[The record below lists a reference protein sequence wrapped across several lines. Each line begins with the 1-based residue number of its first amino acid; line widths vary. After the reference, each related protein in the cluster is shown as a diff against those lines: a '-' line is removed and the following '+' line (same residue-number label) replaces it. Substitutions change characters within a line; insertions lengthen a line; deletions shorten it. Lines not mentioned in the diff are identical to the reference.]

1 MQRQSLQRPQQRGRL
16 AISQVWLFTLAT
28 AIAMVALAAMGL
40 WHLRQ
45 SAFDAQSREL
55 GLLSLALT
63 DEIDRGLQ
71 GVEEGLH
78 TIRRDFLDG
87 QIPASIQPTTRTF
100 KSLANLMPLV
110 RTLWLVDSQGQLL
123 ASSNATPTPDAAL
136 FTSPWV
142 PGQTDTLVVSKP
154 FIDKETNES
163 VVAVALQA
171 GKSGDPSAR
180 WIVAAIPANKLLGAF
195 SVASPSAD
203 ARMAVYRSDGVLL
216 AGNIVQASRLG
227 EAQLAERLARPRDIE
242 LHQFRDGS
250 TRLVS
255 LHSLARYDLKV
266 MLTRDLQVVLLDWR
280 HAAELTAVTL
290 AAVLLIL
297 FLSVF
302 LIQRANRQHASAQK
316 QLQLQITRATKLE
329 SLGSLAG
336 GVAHDFNNILAAIVG
351 FGEMAQDAAAPGSA
365 QARHLDKVLQAAMR
379 GKTLV
384 ERILTFSRGGAHVAI
399 VFELEPV
406 VEEVLSM
413 LAVTL
418 RPKVVIAQELEAK
431 GARLRGDPAQAFEA
445 IMNLCTNA
453 MQAMP
458 QGGMLGVHLR
468 RLVTTD
474 LRVLSHSKL
483 APGRY
488 VQLTVSDQGSGVT
501 PAVMEHL
508 FEPFFTT
515 RSAGS
520 GTGLGLAVV
529 HGVMA
534 EFGGAIDVRSTPGH
548 GADFTLFFPENDEAL
563 ASPTLLAEEVRSG
576 TGQTL
581 LVVDDEP
588 ALVAMTQEMLEAIG
602 YTTVGFSDPNLA
614 LKALQAEPSR
624 FAAVVSDEMMPG
636 LTGIQLTEALHQ
648 FAPRVPVLL
657 VSGYGGALLAKR
669 ATEAGVSRVLTK
681 PLQRPEL
688 ARTLSELLR

>member
-1 MQRQSLQRPQQRGRL
+1 MQLPSFQRPRQRGRV

-28 AIAMVALAAMGL
+28 AIAMVALAGMGL

-55 GLLSLALT
+55 SLLSLALT
-63 DEIDRGLQ
+63 DEVDRGLQ

-78 TIRRDFLDG
+78 AIRSNFLDG
-87 QIPASIQPTTRTF
+87 QIPASIQTTTRTF
-100 KSLANLMPLV
+100 KSLADLMPLV
-110 RTLWLVDSQGQLL
+110 RTLWLVDHQGRLL
-123 ASSNATPTPDAAL
+123 ASSNAMSTPEAAL
-136 FTSPWV
+136 LTSQLIPKQV
-142 PGQTDTLVVSKP
+142 DTLVVSKP
-154 FIDKETNES
+154 FIDKSTHES
-163 VVAVALQA
+163 LVAVALQA
-171 GKSGDPSAR
+171 GKSGAPSAR
-180 WIVAAIPANKLLGAF
+180 WLVAAIPANKLLGAF
-195 SVASPSAD
+195 SVASPSVD
-203 ARMAVYRSDGVLL
+203 ARMAVYRDDGVLL
-216 AGNIVQASRLG
+216 AGSIVQASRLG

-255 LHSLARYDLKV
+255 LHSLERYDLKV

-290 AAVLLIL
+290 LAVLLIL

-302 LIQRANRQHASAQK
+302 LVQRANRKHETAQK
-316 QLQLQITRATKLE
+316 QLELQVTRASKLE

-336 GVAHDFNNILAAIVG
+336 GVAHDFNNILAGIVG
-351 FGEMAQDAAAPGSA
+351 FGEMAQDAAPPGSA
-365 QARHLDKVLQAAMR
+365 QARHLSKVLQAAMR

-384 ERILTFSRGGAHVAI
+384 ERILTFSRGGAHIAI

-418 RPKVVIAQELEAK
+418 RPKVVITQELEAK

-458 QGGMLGVHLR
+458 QGGMLSVHLR

-474 LRVLSHSKL
+474 HRVLSHSKL

-488 VQLTVSDQGSGVT
+488 LQLTVSDQGGGVT

-515 RSAGS
+515 RGAGT

-534 EFGGAIDVRSTPGH
+534 EFGGAIDVRSSLGH
-548 GADFTLFFPENDEAL
+548 GADFTLFFPENDEDL
-563 ASPTLLAEEVRSG
+563 EPLTFQTQDVQHG

-581 LVVDDEP
+581 LVIDDEP

-602 YTTVGFSDPNLA
+602 YTTLGFTDPNLA
-614 LKALQAEPSR
+614 LEALRAEPLR
-624 FAAVVSDEMMPG
+624 FAAVVTDEMMPG

-648 FAPRVPVLL
+648 FAPHKPVLL
-657 VSGYGGALLAKR
+657 VSGYGGALLAQR
-669 ATEAGVSRVLTK
+669 AAVAGVSRVMSK
-681 PLQRPEL
+681 PLQRTEL
-688 ARTLSELLR
+688 ARTLSELLH